1 MRSAV
6 FCLVVVCWAV
16 GSSDALAPV
25 SGNLALRGGGYNRK
39 TFGLGSCLQDHVDVM
54 KSIPKILDGYVGPN
68 KIDPKIS
75 ESCMLAVNSVNS
87 CAFCT
92 SLHGE
97 LGRMA
102 GLENKGESINTATD
116 AAALKKV
123 SSDPMVVYAR
133 KFGECNGRG
142 ADLKKAFDVMEKAV
156 GPGKA
161 AACEAQCWFL
171 HWGSTC
177 GNTLLS
183 FFKGRLV
190 GNSKCGSNPL
200 FELVFAIYYTPC
212 YLAISAT
219 SLLLKAFPAKV
230 PKFVSYGL
238 GCVLTTVASIW
249 VIPLGVLGLVTSPF
263 RKDII
268 AIK

>member
-1 MRSAV
+1 
-6 FCLVVVCWAV
+6 
-16 GSSDALAPV
+16 
-25 SGNLALRGGGYNRK
+25 
-39 TFGLGSCLQDHVDVM
+39 M

-133 KFGECNGRG
+133 KFGESNGRG

-200 FELVFAIYYTPC
+200 FELVFAM
-212 YLAISAT
+212 
-219 SLLLKAFPAKV
+219 
-230 PKFVSYGL
+230 
-238 GCVLTTVASIW
+238 
-249 VIPLGVLGLVTSPF
+249 
-263 RKDII
+263 
-268 AIK
+268 